1 MKKWQEIIF
10 TGISNSGI
18 ALIVAGV
25 VAVVIEQK
33 QIIGSIMLII
43 AGVYLFAYSALH
55 ARTIEEG

>member
-10 TGISNSGI
+10 MGISNLGI

-25 VAVVIEQK
+25 VAVIIEQK

-43 AGVYLFAYSALH
+43 AGVYLFAYSVLH
-55 ARTIEEG
+55 AKTIEED

>member
-10 TGISNSGI
+10 TGISNLGI

-55 ARTIEEG
+55 AKSIEEG